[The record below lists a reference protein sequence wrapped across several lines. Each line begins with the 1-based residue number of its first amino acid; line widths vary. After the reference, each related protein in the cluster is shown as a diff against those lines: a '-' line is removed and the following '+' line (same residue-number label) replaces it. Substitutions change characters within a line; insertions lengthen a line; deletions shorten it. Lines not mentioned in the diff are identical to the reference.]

1 MAVEW
6 FVAEYARY
14 GDAPLRAEL
23 VEVPSAVFGWT
34 DLEWPLANGQRVLR
48 GPGHRY
54 AVMTEDHRV
63 LIFPNKYEVERGW
76 ADMLAARSK
85 ELTWTSR

>member
-1 MAVEW
+1 MVVEW
-6 FVAEYARY
+6 LVLEYERY
-14 GDAPLRAEL
+14 GDAPVRSAL
-23 VEVPSAVFGWT
+23 VETPAVIYGWT
-34 DLEWPLANGQRVLR
+34 DLEWPGSAGERVLR

-54 AVMTEDHRV
+54 AVMTDDHRV